1 MALDHSRINL
11 PLTYRANDAHPKI
24 CPQEEANSSLSFL
37 FAPSVLAFWFGLP
50 LQHTFEFFLF
60 LLLLFQLTACLFF
73 YHAITTY
80 SCSLF
85 VLLFIQ
91 LPQSP
96 RTPRQK
102 SPLVLRWE
110 SGLINGHNNK
120 DLDWER
126 SFYRDLQ
133 MGIRNND
140 EEEEGGNVE
149 WERGQGLRLEKGSG
163 VLGARNMICGG
174 LKKTLKSPSAKKQCE
189 WRTWGT
195 YK

>member
-24 CPQEEANSSLSFL
+24 CPQEEANSSLSFRSL
-37 FAPSVLAFWFGLP
+37 RVGFLVWSPTPTYFWIL
-50 LQHTFEFFLF
+50 FLF

-133 MGIRNND
+133 MGIRNNN

>member
-24 CPQEEANSSLSFL
+24 CPQEEANSSLSFRSL
-37 FAPSVLAFWFGLP
+37 RVGFLVWSPTPTYFWIL
-50 LQHTFEFFLF
+50 FLF

-110 SGLINGHNNK
+110 SGLINWHNNK

-174 LKKTLKSPSAKKQCE
+174 LKKTLKSPSAKKRCE

>member
-1 MALDHSRINL
+1 MSSRGSKFI
-11 PLTYRANDAHPKI
+11 PF
-24 CPQEEANSSLSFL
+24 LSFRSL
-37 FAPSVLAFWFGLP
+37 RVGFLVWSPTPTYFWIL
-50 LQHTFEFFLF
+50 FLF

-126 SFYRDLQ
+126 SFNRDLQ

-174 LKKTLKSPSAKKQCE
+174 LKKKP
-189 WRTWGT
+189 WRVLQQRSDVNGERGAPISR
-195 YK
+195 

>member
-24 CPQEEANSSLSFL
+24 CPQEEANSSLSFRSL
-37 FAPSVLAFWFGLP
+37 RVGFLVWSPTPTYFWIL
-50 LQHTFEFFLF
+50 FLF

-140 EEEEGGNVE
+140 EEEEGVRKRSGIEARKGVGSIGSKEHDLWWTKKNPEESFSKEAMWMENV
-149 WERGQGLRLEKGSG
+149 GHL
-163 VLGARNMICGG
+163 
-174 LKKTLKSPSAKKQCE
+174 
-189 WRTWGT
+189 
-195 YK
+195 